1 MVNMSILLAL
11 NEKKNAE
18 NIIIVLPKAEDK
30 SVSSFSLFFP
40 ILKIFHSPC
49 QRLKVFQKLSQ
60 DAVPSFD
67 RC

>member
-30 SVSSFSLFFP
+30 SVSGSASFRS
-40 ILKIFHSPC
+40 
-49 QRLKVFQKLSQ
+49 
-60 DAVPSFD
+60 
-67 RC
+67 